1 MLNHR
6 EEIRKAE
13 DFLEAHESNGGV
25 FTPETLGAATSLR
38 SGIFV
43 SLVNEED
50 ERFELDERGKE
61 RGEKLQPLLK
71 DLDLYSVVFGVDG
84 TPAGVHAV
92 HRFLGGSYRPDLV
105 IPDANELPQGNVRT
119 LIFHRLN
126 ADVVV
131 VADAPENGEITEST
145 VMRWEVRD
153 AMISALNRSVPLAR
167 TGKLSAIL
175 AAAARD

>member
-1 MLNHR
+1 MSCR
-6 EEIRKAE
+6 RA
-13 DFLEAHESNGGV
+13 
-25 FTPETLGAATSLR
+25 
-38 SGIFV
+38 
-43 SLVNEED
+43 
-50 ERFELDERGKE
+50 
-61 RGEKLQPLLK
+61 
-71 DLDLYSVVFGVDG
+71 
-84 TPAGVHAV
+84 
-92 HRFLGGSYRPDLV
+92 
-105 IPDANELPQGNVRT
+105 NVRT

-153 AMISALNRSVPLAR
+153 AMLSALNRAVPLAR